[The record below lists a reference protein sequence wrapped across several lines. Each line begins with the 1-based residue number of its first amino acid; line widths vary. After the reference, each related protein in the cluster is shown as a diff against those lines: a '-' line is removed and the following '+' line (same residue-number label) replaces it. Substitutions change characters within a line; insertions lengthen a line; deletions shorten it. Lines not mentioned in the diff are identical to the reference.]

1 MAISK
6 KTFILKFSAVI
17 RNCWRLNQT
26 ELENNISEN
35 HSSFQHA
42 TSNDNRNPFD
52 WKKSFEW
59 VAFFYFEKKPECL
72 WQILAKSV
80 RSGKA
85 ETKIGAKKFSF
96 LLEGSDFYLS
106 VEKILGGWRSLQVNI
121 GVSCHLEKKNKKTEK
136 GEEEKTS
143 RLEIDKIFVT
153 KSLDNFSTKF

>member
-1 MAISK
+1 MS
-6 KTFILKFSAVI
+6 
-17 RNCWRLNQT
+17 RL
-26 ELENNISEN
+26 
-35 HSSFQHA
+35 
-42 TSNDNRNPFD
+42 D
-52 WKKSFEW
+52 
-59 VAFFYFEKKPECL
+59 FFYFEKKPECL

-153 KSLDNFSTKF
+153 KSLDNFSTTFYFSAKITFWNFLLCWSILYLLQQYRTK